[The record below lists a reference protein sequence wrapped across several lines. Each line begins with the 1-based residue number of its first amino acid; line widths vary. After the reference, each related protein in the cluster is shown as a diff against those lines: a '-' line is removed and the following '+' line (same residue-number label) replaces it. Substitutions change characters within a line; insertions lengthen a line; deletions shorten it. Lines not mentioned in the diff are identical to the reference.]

1 MYPFPICGLVWVSW
15 LSISCST
22 RPKPKLSV
30 QLQFGWEWENSPVI
44 DEQTTS
50 FVVCV
55 CVAYNLWVPLW
66 SESSPAG
73 SWTWYLYMNETQVQ
87 YLSGEEITTLEA
99 NDCLT
104 YCRTEK
110 SFKSRSGSFFKL
122 LLWRSCHWARGEVR
136 SWWTTTSLSRK
147 FIAGCSTKK
156 W

>member
-1 MYPFPICGLVWVSW
+1 MFPDPICGLVWVSW
-15 LSISCST
+15 LSIPCST
-22 RPKPKLSV
+22 KLKPKLSV
-30 QLQFGWEWENSPVI
+30 QMQFGQEEGVI

-55 CVAYNLWVPLW
+55 CVAYNQRVPLW
-66 SESSPAG
+66 SESSPAS

-99 NDCLT
+99 NDCLP

-122 LLWRSCHWARGEVR
+122 LLWRSCHWARGEVG

-147 FIAGCSTKK
+147 YNAGCPTKK